1 VTAKLLG
8 IVGFKNA
15 GKTTL
20 TERLVSELTARNYR
34 ISTVKHAHHAFDI
47 DQEGRDSW
55 RHRQA
60 GAREVAV
67 VSANRWALV
76 HELRGT
82 PEPALQDIVGKLG
95 PCDLV
100 LTEGYKWEKHPKI
113 EVRNLSLAH
122 PELAGKD
129 STVIAIAANGVIK
142 NSPVPVFDREDV
154 KAIADFIVDRME
166 LSRHE

>member
-1 VTAKLLG
+1 VTLKLLG

-20 TERLVSELTARNYR
+20 TERLVSELTARRYR
-34 ISTVKHAHHAFDI
+34 ISTVKHAHRAFDI

-60 GAREVAV
+60 GASEVAI

-82 PEPALQDIVGKLG
+82 PEPTLHEIVSKLA

-113 EVRNLSLAH
+113 EVRNVTLLH

-129 STVIAIAANGVIK
+129 STVIAIAANGVIE
-142 NSPVPVFDREDV
+142 NSPVPVFDRENV
-154 KAIADFIVDRME
+154 KSIADFIVAHME
-166 LSRHE
+166 LARP

>member
-1 VTAKLLG
+1 VTLKLLG

-20 TERLVSELTARNYR
+20 TERLVSELTARHYR

-60 GAREVAV
+60 GASEVAI
-67 VSANRWALV
+67 VSTNRWALV
-76 HELRGT
+76 HELRGAR
-82 PEPALQDIVGKLG
+82 EPTLHEIISKLA

-113 EVRNLSLAH
+113 EVRNVTLAH

-129 STVIAIAANGVIK
+129 STVIAIAANGAVE
-142 NSPVPVFDREDV
+142 NSPVPVFDRENV
-154 KAIADFIVDRME
+154 KSIADFIVARME
-166 LSRHE
+166 LTRP

>member
-1 VTAKLLG
+1 MTVKLLG

-34 ISTVKHAHHAFDI
+34 IATVKHAHHAFDI

-55 RHRQA
+55 RHRKA
-60 GAREVAV
+60 GASEVAI

-76 HELRGT
+76 HELRGA
-82 PEPALQDIVGKLG
+82 PEPGLQEIVGKLA

-129 STVIAIAANGVIK
+129 STVIAIAANGTIE
-142 NSPVPVFDREDV
+142 NSPVPVFNRENV
-154 KAIADFIVDRME
+154 KAIADFIVARME
-166 LSRHE
+166 LARP

>member
-1 VTAKLLG
+1 MTRKLLG

-20 TERLVSELTARNYR
+20 TERLVSELTARGYR

-60 GAREVAV
+60 GASEVAI

-82 PEPALQDIVGKLG
+82 PEPTLHEIVSKLA

-113 EVRNLSLAH
+113 EVRNVTLAH

-129 STVIAIAANGVIK
+129 STVIAIAANGGIE
-142 NSPVPVFDREDV
+142 NSPVPVFDRENV
-154 KAIADFIVDRME
+154 KSIADFIVARMD
-166 LSRHE
+166 LARP

>member
-1 VTAKLLG
+1 MTRKLLG

-20 TERLVSELTARNYR
+20 TERLVSELTVRRYR

-60 GAREVAV
+60 GASEVAI

-76 HELRGT
+76 HELRGVL
-82 PEPALQDIVGKLG
+82 EPTLHEIVSKLA

-113 EVRNLSLAH
+113 EVRNVALAH

-129 STVIAIAANGVIK
+129 PTVIAIAANGVIE
-142 NSPVPVFDREDV
+142 NAPVPVFDRENV
-154 KAIADFIVDRME
+154 TSIADFIVARME
-166 LSRHE
+166 LTRP

>member
-1 VTAKLLG
+1 MTVKLLG

-20 TERLVSELTARNYR
+20 TERLVSELTARGYR

-60 GAREVAV
+60 GASEVAI
-67 VSANRWALV
+67 VSSNRWAMV
-76 HELRGT
+76 HELRGA
-82 PEPALQDIVGKLG
+82 PEPALQDIVGKLA

-113 EVRNLSLAH
+113 EVRNIALAH

-129 STVIAIAANGVIK
+129 STVIAVAANGAIE
-142 NSPVPVFDREDV
+142 NSPVPVFDRENV
-154 KAIADFIVDRME
+154 KSIADFIVARME
-166 LSRHE
+166 LARP

>member
-1 VTAKLLG
+1 MTLKLLG

-20 TERLVSELTARNYR
+20 TERLVSELTARGYR

-60 GAREVAV
+60 GASEVAI

-82 PEPALQDIVGKLG
+82 PEPTLHEIVSKLA

-113 EVRNLSLAH
+113 EVRNVTLAH

-129 STVIAIAANGVIK
+129 STVIAIAANGVIE
-142 NSPVPVFDREDV
+142 NSPVPVFDRENV
-154 KAIADFIVDRME
+154 KSIADFIVARMD
-166 LSRHE
+166 LARP

>member
-1 VTAKLLG
+1 MTLKLLG
-8 IVGFKNA
+8 VVGFKNA

-20 TERLVSELTARNYR
+20 TERLVSELTSRRYR
-34 ISTVKHAHHAFDI
+34 IATVKHAHHAFDI

-60 GAREVAV
+60 GASEVAI

-76 HELRGT
+76 HELRGAR
-82 PEPALQDIVGKLG
+82 EPTLHEVVSKLA

-113 EVRNLSLAH
+113 EVRNVGLAH

-129 STVIAIAANGVIK
+129 STVIAIAANGVIE
-142 NSPVPVFDREDV
+142 NPPVPVFDRENV
-154 KAIADFIVDRME
+154 ASIADFIVAHME
-166 LSRHE
+166 LTRP

>member
-1 VTAKLLG
+1 VTLKLLG

-20 TERLVSELTARNYR
+20 TERLVSELTSRRYR
-34 ISTVKHAHHAFDI
+34 IATVKHAHHAFDI

-60 GAREVAV
+60 GASEVAI

-76 HELRGT
+76 HELRGV
-82 PEPALQDIVGKLG
+82 PEPTLHEIVAKLA

-113 EVRNLSLAH
+113 EVRNVGLAH

-129 STVIAIAANGVIK
+129 STVIAIAANGVIE
-142 NSPVPVFDREDV
+142 NSPVPVFDRENV
-154 KAIADFIVDRME
+154 ASIADFIVAHME
-166 LSRHE
+166 LARP

>member
-1 VTAKLLG
+1 MTVRLLG

-34 ISTVKHAHHAFDI
+34 IATVKHAHHAFDI

-55 RHRQA
+55 RHRKA
-60 GAREVAV
+60 GASEVAI

-76 HELRGT
+76 HELRGA
-82 PEPALQDIVGKLG
+82 PEPALPEIVGKLA

-113 EVRNLSLAH
+113 EVRNLALAH

-129 STVIAIAANGVIK
+129 STVIAIAANGTIE
-142 NSPVPVFDREDV
+142 NSPVPVFDRENV
-154 KAIADFIVDRME
+154 KAIADFIIARME
-166 LSRHE
+166 LARP

>member
-1 VTAKLLG
+1 VTLKLLG

-20 TERLVSELTARNYR
+20 TERLVGELTARRYR

-60 GAREVAV
+60 GASEVAI

-76 HELRGT
+76 HELRGV
-82 PEPALQDIVGKLG
+82 PEPGLHEIVSKLA

-113 EVRNLSLAH
+113 EVRNVALAH

-129 STVIAIAANGVIK
+129 STVIAIAANGVIE
-142 NSPVPVFDREDV
+142 NSPVPVFDRENV
-154 KAIADFIVDRME
+154 KSIADFIVARME
-166 LSRHE
+166 LARP

>member
-1 VTAKLLG
+1 MTVKLLG

-20 TERLVSELTARNYR
+20 TERLVSELTARGYR

-60 GAREVAV
+60 GASEVAI
-67 VSANRWALV
+67 VSSNRWALV
-76 HELRGT
+76 HELRGA
-82 PEPALQDIVGKLG
+82 PEPALQDVIGKLA

-113 EVRNLSLAH
+113 EVRNIALAH

-129 STVIAIAANGVIK
+129 STVIAVAANGAIE
-142 NSPVPVFDREDV
+142 NSPVPVFDRENV
-154 KAIADFIVDRME
+154 KSIADFIVARME
-166 LSRHE
+166 LARP

>member
-1 VTAKLLG
+1 VTVKLLG

-20 TERLVSELTARNYR
+20 TERLVRELTSRRYR
-34 ISTVKHAHHAFDI
+34 IATVKHAHHAFDI

-60 GAREVAV
+60 GASEVAV

-76 HELRGT
+76 HELRGA
-82 PEPALQDIVGKLG
+82 PEPALQDIVGKLA

-113 EVRNLSLAH
+113 EVRNLSLDH

-129 STVIAIAANGVIK
+129 GTIIAIAANGAIE
-142 NSPVPVFDREDV
+142 NSGVPVFDREDIR
-154 KAIADFIVDRME
+154 AIADFIVARME
-166 LSRHE
+166 LARP

>member
-1 VTAKLLG
+1 MTVKLLG

-34 ISTVKHAHHAFDI
+34 IATVKHAHHAFDI

-55 RHRQA
+55 RHRKA
-60 GAREVAV
+60 GASEVAI

-76 HELRGT
+76 HELRGA
-82 PEPALQDIVGKLG
+82 PEPGLQEIVGRLA

-113 EVRNLSLAH
+113 EVRNLALAH

-129 STVIAIAANGVIK
+129 STVIAIAANGTIE
-142 NSPVPVFDREDV
+142 NSPVPVFDRENV
-154 KAIADFIVDRME
+154 EAIADFIVARME
-166 LSRHE
+166 LARP

>member
-1 VTAKLLG
+1 MTLKLLG

-20 TERLVSELTARNYR
+20 TERLVRELTSRRYR
-34 ISTVKHAHHAFDI
+34 IATVKHAHHAFDI

-60 GAREVAV
+60 GASEVAI

-113 EVRNLSLAH
+113 EVRNVTLAH

-129 STVIAIAANGVIK
+129 STVIAIAANGVIET
-142 NSPVPVFDREDV
+142 SPVPVFDRENV
-154 KAIADFIVDRME
+154 KSIADFIVAHME
-166 LSRHE
+166 LARP

>member
-1 VTAKLLG
+1 MTLKLLG

-20 TERLVSELTARNYR
+20 TERLVSELTARRYR

-60 GAREVAV
+60 GARNVAGGALK
-67 VSANRWALV
+67 VS
-76 HELRGT
+76 
-82 PEPALQDIVGKLG
+82 KLA

-113 EVRNLSLAH
+113 EVRNVTLAH

-129 STVIAIAANGVIK
+129 STVIAIAANGVIET
-142 NSPVPVFDREDV
+142 SPVPVFDRENV
-154 KAIADFIVDRME
+154 KSIADFIVAHME
-166 LSRHE
+166 LARP

>member
-1 VTAKLLG
+1 MTLKLLG

-20 TERLVSELTARNYR
+20 TERLVSELTARRYR

-60 GAREVAV
+60 GASEVAI

-76 HELRGT
+76 HELRGV
-82 PEPALQDIVGKLG
+82 PEPTLHEIVSKLA

-113 EVRNLSLAH
+113 EVRNVTLAH

-129 STVIAIAANGVIK
+129 STVIAIAANGVIE
-142 NSPVPVFDREDV
+142 NSPVPVFDRENV
-154 KAIADFIVDRME
+154 TSIADFIVARME
-166 LSRHE
+166 LARP

>member
-1 VTAKLLG
+1 MTVKLLG

-34 ISTVKHAHHAFDI
+34 IATVKHAHHAFDI

-55 RHRQA
+55 RHRKA
-60 GAREVAV
+60 GASEVAI

-76 HELRGT
+76 HELRGA
-82 PEPALQDIVGKLG
+82 PEPGLQEIVGKLA

-113 EVRNLSLAH
+113 EVRNLALAH

-129 STVIAIAANGVIK
+129 STVIAIAANGTIE
-142 NSPVPVFDREDV
+142 NSPVPVFDRENV
-154 KAIADFIVDRME
+154 EAIADFIVARMK
-166 LSRHE
+166 LARP

>member
-1 VTAKLLG
+1 MTRKLLG

-20 TERLVSELTARNYR
+20 TERLVSELTVRRYR

-60 GAREVAV
+60 GASEVAI

-76 HELRGT
+76 HELRGVL
-82 PEPALQDIVGKLG
+82 EPTLHEIVSKLA

-113 EVRNLSLAH
+113 EVRNVALAH

-129 STVIAIAANGVIK
+129 PTVIAIAANGVIE
-142 NSPVPVFDREDV
+142 NALVPVFDRENV
-154 KAIADFIVDRME
+154 TSIADFIVARME
-166 LSRHE
+166 LTRP

>member
-1 VTAKLLG
+1 MTLKLLG

-20 TERLVSELTARNYR
+20 TERLVGELTARRYR

-60 GAREVAV
+60 GASEVAI

-76 HELRGT
+76 HELRGGR
-82 PEPALQDIVGKLG
+82 EPGLHEIVSKLA

-113 EVRNLSLAH
+113 EVRNVALAH

-129 STVIAIAANGVIK
+129 STVIAIAANGVIE
-142 NSPVPVFDREDV
+142 NSPVPVFDRENV
-154 KAIADFIVDRME
+154 KSIADFIVARME
-166 LSRHE
+166 LARP

>member
-1 VTAKLLG
+1 MTLKLLG

-20 TERLVSELTARNYR
+20 TERLVSELTARRYR

-60 GAREVAV
+60 GASEVAI

-76 HELRGT
+76 HELRGAR
-82 PEPALQDIVGKLG
+82 EPTLHEIVAKLA

-113 EVRNLSLAH
+113 EVRNVGLAH

-129 STVIAIAANGVIK
+129 STVIAIAANGVIE
-142 NSPVPVFDREDV
+142 NSPVPVFDRENV
-154 KAIADFIVDRME
+154 TSIADFIVARME
-166 LSRHE
+166 LAR

>member
-1 VTAKLLG
+1 MTRKLLG

-20 TERLVSELTARNYR
+20 TERLVSELTVRRYR

-60 GAREVAV
+60 GASEVAI

-76 HELRGT
+76 HELRGAR
-82 PEPALQDIVGKLG
+82 EPTLHEIVSKLA

-113 EVRNLSLAH
+113 EVRNVTLAH
-122 PELAGKD
+122 PELAGND
-129 STVIAIAANGVIK
+129 STVIAIAANGVIET
-142 NSPVPVFDREDV
+142 SPVPVFDRENV
-154 KAIADFIVDRME
+154 KAIADFIVAHMGLARP
-166 LSRHE
+166 

>member
-1 VTAKLLG
+1 VTLKLLG

-20 TERLVSELTARNYR
+20 TERLVSELTARSYR

-60 GAREVAV
+60 GASEVAI

-76 HELRGT
+76 HELRGA
-82 PEPALQDIVGKLG
+82 PEPGLHEIVGKLA

-113 EVRNLSLAH
+113 EVRNVALAH

-129 STVIAIAANGVIK
+129 PTVIAIAANGVIE
-142 NSPVPVFDREDV
+142 NSPVPVFDRENV
-154 KAIADFIVDRME
+154 KSIADFIVVRME
-166 LSRHE
+166 LARP

>member
-1 VTAKLLG
+1 VTLKLLG

-20 TERLVSELTARNYR
+20 TERLVSELTARSYR

-60 GAREVAV
+60 GASEVAI

-76 HELRGT
+76 HELRGA
-82 PEPALQDIVGKLG
+82 PEPALLEIVSKLA

-113 EVRNLSLAH
+113 EVRNVALAH

-129 STVIAIAANGVIK
+129 PTVIAIAANGVIE
-142 NSPVPVFDREDV
+142 NSPVPVFDRENV
-154 KAIADFIVDRME
+154 KSIADFIVVRME
-166 LSRHE
+166 LARP

>member
-1 VTAKLLG
+1 MTVKLLG

-15 GKTTL
+15 CKTTL
-20 TERLVSELTARNYR
+20 TERLVRELTSRRYR
-34 ISTVKHAHHAFDI
+34 IATVKHAHHAFDI

-60 GAREVAV
+60 GASEVAI

-82 PEPALQDIVGKLG
+82 PEPALQDIIGKLG

-113 EVRNLSLAH
+113 EVRNLSLDH

-129 STVIAIAANGVIK
+129 GTIIAIAANGAIE
-142 NSPVPVFDREDV
+142 NSGVPVFDREDV
-154 KAIADFIVDRME
+154 KAIADFIVARME
-166 LSRHE
+166 LARP

>member
-20 TERLVSELTARNYR
+20 TERLVSELTSRNYR

-60 GAREVAV
+60 GASEVAV

-76 HELRGT
+76 HELRGA
-82 PEPALQDIVGKLG
+82 PEPALQEIVGKLA

-100 LTEGYKWEKHPKI
+100 VTEGYKWEGHPKI
-113 EVRNLSLAH
+113 EVRNLGLAH

-129 STVIAIAANGVIK
+129 STVIAIAANGSI
-142 NSPVPVFDREDV
+142 SDPPVPVFDRENI
-154 KAIADFIVDRME
+154 KAIADFIVER
-166 LSRHE
+166 LGLAPHG